1 MRVVTC
7 EWKIERERV
16 KGDVVAFYSIKNIL
30 VIDIVSRLNQMTKKF
45 HSLNQNYLFKM
56 NTLMDIYGVVPTFGT
71 KKKKKNWDTWQKI
84 SSQLKSNFESK
95 GQL

>member
-7 EWKIERERV
+7 EWKIDRERV
-16 KGDVVAFYSIKNIL
+16 KGDVAAFYSIKNIL
-30 VIDIVSRLNQMTKKF
+30 AIDIVSRLNQMTKKF

-71 KKKKKNWDTWQKI
+71 KKKKLGHMAKN
-84 SSQLKSNFESK
+84 
-95 GQL
+95 

>member
-16 KGDVVAFYSIKNIL
+16 KGDVAAFYSIKNIL
-30 VIDIVSRLNQMTKKF
+30 AIDIVSRLNQMTKKF

-71 KKKKKNWDTWQKI
+71 KKKNWDTWQKI

>member
-1 MRVVTC
+1 
-7 EWKIERERV
+7 
-16 KGDVVAFYSIKNIL
+16 
-30 VIDIVSRLNQMTKKF
+30 MTKKF
-45 HSLNQNYLFKM
+45 HSFNQNYLFKM

-71 KKKKKNWDTWQKI
+71 KKKKKKKNWDTWQKI

>member
-1 MRVVTC
+1 MKVVTC

-16 KGDVVAFYSIKNIL
+16 KGDVAAFYSIKNIL
-30 VIDIVSRLNQMTKKF
+30 AIDIVSRLNQMTKKF

-56 NTLMDIYGVVPTFGT
+56 NTLMDIYDVVPTFGT
-71 KKKKKNWDTWQKI
+71 KKKIWDTWQKI

>member
-16 KGDVVAFYSIKNIL
+16 KGDVAAFYSFKNIL
-30 VIDIVSRLNQMTKKF
+30 AIDIVSRLKQMTKKF
-45 HSLNQNYLFKM
+45 HSLNQNYLFTM
-56 NTLMDIYGVVPTFGT
+56 NTLMNIYGVVPIFGT
-71 KKKKKNWDTWQKI
+71 QKNWDTWQNI

-95 GQL
+95 G

>member
-16 KGDVVAFYSIKNIL
+16 KGDVAAFYSFKNIL
-30 VIDIVSRLNQMTKKF
+30 AIDIASRLKQMTKKF
-45 HSLNQNYLFKM
+45 HSLNQNYLFIM

-71 KKKKKNWDTWQKI
+71 KKKNWDARQKI
-84 SSQLKSNFESK
+84 SSQLKYNFESK
-95 GQL
+95 K

>member
-1 MRVVTC
+1 MRVVTY

-16 KGDVVAFYSIKNIL
+16 KGDVATFYFIKNIL
-30 VIDIVSRLNQMTKKF
+30 AIDIVSRLNQMTKNF

-71 KKKKKNWDTWQKI
+71 KKKIWDTWQKI